1 MTSNINFYPN
11 NRIKVITEEGY
22 AKSIIQEVDERTL
35 SIGLPMI
42 NQTYLAMREGEIYEA
57 IYNDGNGNVFKFKID
72 VIGRKFE
79 KIPLIVISRPYSIQK
94 IQRREYVRINYT
106 GIVNY
111 YLTPNYP
118 TQNLK
123 NYDILDF
130 NVGYALDLSGGGM
143 KIKIAEEVKK
153 GDYIIAQLKIDNE
166 DIIALSR
173 VVRVERDKEEK
184 YICGLSFL
192 TIEGNEREKLIKYI
206 FNQMRKTLKTN
217 RGDGRE

>member
-42 NQTYLAMREGEIYEA
+42 NQTYLAMREGEVYEA
-57 IYNDGNGNVFKFKID
+57 IYNDGKGNVFKFKID

-79 KIPLIVISRPYSIQK
+79 TIPLIVISKPYNIQK
-94 IQRREYVRINYT
+94 IQRRANVRINYT

-143 KIKIAEEVKK
+143 KIRIAEEVKK
-153 GDYIIAQLKIDNE
+153 DDYIITQLKIDNE
-166 DIIALSR
+166 DIMALSR

-184 YICGLSFL
+184 YVCGLIFVS
-192 TIEGNEREKLIKYI
+192 IEGNEREKLIKYI
-206 FNQMRKTLKTN
+206 FNEMRKTLKTN

>member
-22 AKSIIQEVDERTL
+22 AKSIIQDVDERTL

-42 NQTYLAMREGEIYEA
+42 NHTYIAMRQGEVYEA
-57 IYNDGNGNVFKFKID
+57 IYNDGKGNVFKFKID

-79 KIPLIVISRPYSIQK
+79 KIPLIVISKPYDIQK

-118 TQNLK
+118 TQDLK
-123 NYDILDF
+123 KYDILDF

-143 KIKIAEEVKK
+143 KIKIAEEVKN
-153 GDYIIAQLKIDNE
+153 GDYVITQLKIDDE

-192 TIEGNEREKLIKYI
+192 SIEGNEREKLIKYI
-206 FNQMRKTLKTN
+206 FNEMRKTLKTN

>member
-22 AKSIIQEVDERTL
+22 AKSIIQDVDERTL

-42 NQTYLAMREGEIYEA
+42 NHTYIAMRQGEVYEA
-57 IYNDGNGNVFKFKID
+57 IYNDGKGNVFKFKID

-79 KIPLIVISRPYSIQK
+79 KIPLIVISKPYDIQK

-118 TQNLK
+118 TQNLR

-143 KIKIAEEVKK
+143 KIKIAEEVKN
-153 GDYIIAQLKIDNE
+153 GDYVIAQLKIDDE

-192 TIEGNEREKLIKYI
+192 SIEGNEREKLIKYI
-206 FNQMRKTLKTN
+206 FNEMRKTLKTN

>member
-22 AKSIIQEVDERTL
+22 AKSIIQDVDERTL

-42 NQTYLAMREGEIYEA
+42 NHTYIAMRQGEVYEA
-57 IYNDGNGNVFKFKID
+57 IYNDGKGNVFKFKID

-79 KIPLIVISRPYSIQK
+79 KIPLIVISKPYDIQK

-118 TQNLK
+118 TQNLR
-123 NYDILDF
+123 NYDILHF

-143 KIKIAEEVKK
+143 KIKIAEEVKN
-153 GDYIIAQLKIDNE
+153 GDYVIAQLKIDGE

-173 VVRVERDKEEK
+173 VVRVERDKDEK

-192 TIEGNEREKLIKYI
+192 SIEENEREKLIKYI
-206 FNQMRKTLKTN
+206 FNEMRKTLKTN

>member
-1 MTSNINFYPN
+1 MASNIKFYPN
-11 NRIKVITEEGY
+11 NRIKFVTEEGY

-35 SIGLPMI
+35 SIGLPMT
-42 NQTYLAMREGEIYEA
+42 NQTYVAMRQGEVYEA
-57 IYNDGNGNVFKFKID
+57 VYNDGYGNVFKFKID

-79 KIPLIVISRPYSIQK
+79 KIPLIVISKPYDIKK
-94 IQRREYVRINYT
+94 IQRREHVRICYT

-118 TQNLK
+118 TKDLK
-123 NYDILDF
+123 NYDVVDF

-143 KIKIAEEVKK
+143 KIKIGEEVKE
-153 GDYIIAQLKIDNE
+153 GDYLITQIKIDNE
-166 DIIALSR
+166 DIMALGK
-173 VVRVERDKEEK
+173 VVRVECDKDGK

-192 TIEGNEREKLIKYI
+192 TIERNEREKLIKYI
-206 FNQMRKTLKTN
+206 FNEMRKTLKTN